1 MDQQAVRAI
10 QQNLASTPLRP
21 LYADEIVIAHTV
33 KAGKNKDGKITKEG
47 HLQIVFIDM
56 TTQKPVEK
64 IVISPLTARGLYS
77 ALGESLQKIEKD
89 LKSKKVESSKKVETD
104 YIR

>member
-47 HLQIVFIDM
+47 HLQIVFI
-56 TTQKPVEK
+56 VEK